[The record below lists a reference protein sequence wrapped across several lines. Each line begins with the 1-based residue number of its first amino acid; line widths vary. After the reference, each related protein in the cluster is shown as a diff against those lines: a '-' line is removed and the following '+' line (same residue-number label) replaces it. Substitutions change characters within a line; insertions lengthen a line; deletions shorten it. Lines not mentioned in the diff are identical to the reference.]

1 MSILNLVFLFEIEKG
16 MYDMDNKTNNK
27 YITLGNLAKLAHISR
42 DTLSFYEKKHI
53 IKPVFKG
60 DNGYKYFLPEQIQ
73 DLNFIRFYR
82 KLGFSLETIQSMMND
97 IDNDPGS
104 MDHHELFSAQQKYI
118 EKRIAELQTASKYLK
133 REEDFLSFI
142 ESNKWYEP
150 FTAELEERE
159 FSLAPIRFC
168 HSLNVIENA
177 QKLTDFFCAD
187 GDFTIPENPVCCV
200 IPEHVLTSDKFRA
213 HRHNCASDDSALHKR
228 DIFTREKGLY
238 GCIINQGTADG
249 IVSAVNKVLD
259 HVSACG
265 YAISGNAFVINSQ
278 NILNITNNQDSIYII
293 QIQLEKADD

>member
-1 MSILNLVFLFEIEKG
+1 MA
-16 MYDMDNKTNNK
+16 DKTDNK

-97 IDNDPGS
+97 INQDPDRL
-104 MDHHELFSAQQKYI
+104 DHHELFSAQQQYI
-118 EKRIAELQTASKYLK
+118 EDRIAELQTASKYLK
-133 REEDFLSFI
+133 REEEFLSFI
-142 ESNKWYEP
+142 ENNNWYEP
-150 FTAELEERE
+150 FTAELDERD

-177 QKLTDFFCAD
+177 QKVTDFFCAD

-200 IPEHVLTSDKFRA
+200 IPEHVLQTDRFRE
-213 HRHNCASDDSALHKR
+213 HRHNCAADDNALHKSNV
-228 DIFTREKGLY
+228 FTRKKGMY

-249 IVSAVNKVLD
+249 IVSAVNKIVD
-259 HVSACG
+259 HAAENG
-265 YAISGNAFVINSQ
+265 YEISGNAFVINSQ

-293 QIQLEKADD
+293 QIQLDKK

>member
-1 MSILNLVFLFEIEKG
+1 MELYKITICPVNSFCSPLQSDTFFGAFCWSYLHLYGEEKLKKLIQNYKTANPEIIFSNAFFKGFLPAPFSG
-16 MYDMDNKTNNK
+16 
-27 YITLGNLAKLAHISR
+27 
-42 DTLSFYEKKHI
+42 I
-53 IKPVFKG
+53 IKTG
-60 DNGYKYFLPEQIQ
+60 DENVSLSQQEKY
-73 DLNFIRFYR
+73 
-82 KLGFSLETIQSMMND
+82 
-97 IDNDPGS
+97 
-104 MDHHELFSAQQKYI
+104 QKYI
-118 EKRIAELQTASKYLK
+118 EKKIAELQTASKYLK

-213 HRHNCASDDSALHKR
+213 HRHNCASDDNALHKR